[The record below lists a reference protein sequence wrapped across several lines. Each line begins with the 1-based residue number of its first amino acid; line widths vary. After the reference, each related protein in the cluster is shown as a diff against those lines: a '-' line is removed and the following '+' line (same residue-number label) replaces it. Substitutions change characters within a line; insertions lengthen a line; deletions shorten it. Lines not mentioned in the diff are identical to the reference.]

1 MDKTQPDT
9 KTGPYYV
16 TAKNASG
23 CHLMAGPYALHE
35 DALADVNRSR
45 DIAYARDR
53 RAWFMTWGTTRI
65 EGADHI
71 GTLNKRGLI

>member
-16 TAKNASG
+16 TAKNERG
-23 CHLMAGPYALHE
+23 FHLMAGPYARHE